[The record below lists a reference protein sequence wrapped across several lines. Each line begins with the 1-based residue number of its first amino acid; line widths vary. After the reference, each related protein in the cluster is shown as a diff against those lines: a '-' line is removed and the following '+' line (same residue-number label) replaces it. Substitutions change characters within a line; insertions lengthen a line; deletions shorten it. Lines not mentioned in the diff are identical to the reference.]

1 MELQFEQESREIWRE
16 SFQKSESFLVELE
29 GVVPD
34 VSEDVGRV
42 AAVQCSVLLKS
53 KELVGQSLRVGGEVE
68 AVVLTIT
75 ENADAIDAVRL
86 TKEFE
91 QEIALG
97 DTKVEEAQATLCVAR
112 CEGRMLNPRKL
123 AVSAQL
129 VCDCQGYERA
139 GVTLSLLPGG
149 DAASLLLGK
158 AEQETAQAVTKVTEK
173 TFALTESFVFPE
185 GRSAPKEILCHALR
199 FRLAEQ
205 SRIGTRLIVKGTM
218 ELEVSYSAE
227 GVPYPLTQRFSSPVS
242 QILDLGT
249 DDARCCTVS
258 CVPTAVYLTLND
270 SISGEKALEAEVHA
284 LLQAVCRSTVEVHY
298 LSDAFSNLMPV
309 RLYYQTLRA
318 ETGGEMERSLCTA
331 SELVPVGEDCA
342 DVLAVFPTLSGE
354 REAQL
359 DILYRSKNGDIA
371 SARRT
376 LALKGEKLP
385 GDARLLSAALME
397 TKLSCEGE
405 GLQCDMK
412 AELMWQRFGV
422 KELQA
427 IESAELDEEHPYDL
441 TSLPAVTL
449 VRVEGESLWELARS
463 YHSSPDAIEAINETG
478 NMQGKMLLIP
488 RK

>member
-1 MELQFEQESREIWRE
+1 MELQFEQESREIWRAC
-16 SFQKSESFLVELE
+16 FQKTESFLVELE

-34 VSEDVGRV
+34 VNEDVGRV
-42 AAVQCSVLLKS
+42 AAVQSAVLLKS
-53 KELVGQSLRVGGEVE
+53 KELVGQSLRVGGEIE
-68 AVVLTIT
+68 AVVLYVT
-75 ENADAIDAVRL
+75 ENADAIASVRL
-86 TKEFE
+86 VKEFE
-91 QEIALG
+91 QDIPLG
-97 DTKVEEAQATLCVAR
+97 EANVEEAQATLRVAR

-129 VCDCQGYERA
+129 VCDCQGCERTQM
-139 GVTLSLLPGG
+139 VLSLLPGG

-158 AEQETAQAVTKVTEK
+158 AERETAQVVTKVTEK

-185 GRSAPKEILCHALR
+185 ERSAPKELLCHGLR

-249 DDARCCTVS
+249 EAAQCCTLS
-258 CVPTAVYLTLND
+258 CVPTAVYLNLTD
-270 SISGEKALEAEVHA
+270 TISGAKALDAEVHA
-284 LLQAVCRSTVEVHY
+284 LLQAVRRSEVEIDY
-298 LSDAFSNLMPV
+298 FSDAFSNLMPA
-309 RLYYQTLRA
+309 RITYQTLRV
-318 ETGGEMERSLCTA
+318 ETAGEMEKSQCAA
-331 SELVPVGEDCA
+331 SELIPVGEDCA

-371 SARRT
+371 AARRT
-376 LALKGEKLP
+376 VALKGEKLP
-385 GDARLLSAALME
+385 ADARLLSAALTE
-397 TKLSCEGE
+397 AKLKCEGE

-412 AELMWQRFGV
+412 AELTWQRFGV

-427 IESAELDEEHPYDL
+427 LESVELDEEHPYDL

-463 YHSSPDAIEAINETG
+463 YHSSPEAIEALNDTESL
-478 NMQGKMLLIP
+478 QGKILLIP